1 MCPVFSRLKKGIS
14 SVLHWCLTGVSLVSQ
29 REVNGKSTSECGE
42 FVTDLYWTCNG
53 LTNETPKRVYCN
65 TGESVVSE
73 IRKKRSRSETAM
85 SRNQT
90 KITFWCVLQ

>member
-1 MCPVFSRLKKGIS
+1 MPESLGSLVSK
-14 SVLHWCLTGVSLVSQ
+14 LTGSQ
-29 REVNGKSTSECGE
+29 REVNGKSTSERGE

>member
-1 MCPVFSRLKKGIS
+1 MPESLGSLVSK
-14 SVLHWCLTGVSLVSQ
+14 LTGSQ
-29 REVNGKSTSECGE
+29 REVNGKSTSERGE

-90 KITFWCVLQ
+90 KITFLVRASVTD